1 MEEIK
6 IGAGINYIH
15 IFSGGLDSTYSLL
28 KLAKEIGKGQ
38 KTEGGIH
45 PVFFDYGQ
53 AAANNE
59 WRSVQNAIKFISSAL
74 NNMGAKIDN
83 PVSINLRS
91 GLFTWCGNVAF
102 TGIEVGDEIPEIQ
115 NRNMVLISVLASYLY
130 ACAENQ
136 KIPSAMFEVHSGFK
150 DGEMADCNRGFFD
163 DISKLLYSYKKNYE
177 INFILLNNMKRQTI
191 INKTKKLL
199 GGKEKLVENILAI
212 TTYCYSAVDG
222 KSCGVCWKCK
232 KIEEEKKRRHSL

>member
-15 IFSGGLDSTYSLL
+15 VFSGGLDSTYSLL
-28 KLAKEIGKGQ
+28 KLAKRIGKS
-38 KTEGGIH
+38 KNLEDRIH

-53 AAANNE
+53 AAAKNE
-59 WRSVQNAIKFISSAL
+59 RRSVQNVIKFISSAS

-83 PVSINLRS
+83 PIEINLHS
-91 GLFTWCGNVAF
+91 ELFSWCNNVAF
-102 TGIEVGDEIPEIQ
+102 TGIEVGDRIPEIP

-136 KIPSAMFEVHSGFK
+136 KIPSAIFEVHSGFK
-150 DGEMADCNRGFFD
+150 DGEMPDCNRAFFD
-163 DISKLLYSYKKNYE
+163 NISKLLSSYKRDYKIE
-177 INFILLNNMKRQTI
+177 FILMDNMKRQTI
-191 INKTKKLL
+191 IGKTKKLL
-199 GGKEKLVENILAI
+199 GGSEKLVKNILAI

-222 KSCGVCWKCK
+222 KPCKVCWKCK
-232 KIEEEKKRRHSL
+232 QIEKEK